1 MKFWKYAGLCA
12 AGSAV
17 NFACLPLDWLFCYL
31 LDSFCTVSIG
41 LFIAVGI
48 VLCIGSGFAHVA
60 FLNVIRKNLMITT
73 KWYFLA
79 AFLFPLVLSGLGVI
93 LAFSGVFSGWD
104 GLGKALTLFF
114 ISIGIGASALI
125 SSISA
130 VLVNQFLG
138 VHEPDENGD
147 SK

>member
-17 NFACLPLDWLFCYL
+17 NFACLPLDWLFCCL
-31 LDSFCTVSIG
+31 LDSFFTVSIG

-60 FLNVIRKNLMITT
+60 FLNVIRKKLMITT
-73 KWYFLA
+73 KWYFIA
-79 AFLFPLVLSGLGVI
+79 AFLFPLVLSGLGLI

-114 ISIGIGASALI
+114 ISLGIGASALI

-130 VLVNQFLG
+130 VFVDHFLG
-138 VHEPDENGD
+138 VPETDENGD
-147 SK
+147 GK

>member
-12 AGSAV
+12 TGSAV
-17 NFACLPLDWLFCYL
+17 NFACLPLDWLFCCL
-31 LDSFCTVSIG
+31 LDSFFTVSIG

-79 AFLFPLVLSGLGVI
+79 AFFFPVVLSGLGLI

-114 ISIGIGASALI
+114 ISLGIGASALI

-130 VLVNQFLG
+130 VFVDHFLG
-138 VHEPDENGD
+138 VPETDENGD
-147 SK
+147 GK

>member
-12 AGSAV
+12 TGSAV
-17 NFACLPLDWLFCYL
+17 NFACLPLDWLFCCL
-31 LDSFCTVSIG
+31 LDSFFTVSIG

-79 AFLFPLVLSGLGVI
+79 AFLFPLVLSGLGLI
-93 LAFSGVFSGWD
+93 LAFSGVWSGWD

-114 ISIGIGASALI
+114 ISLGIGASALI
-125 SSISA
+125 SCISA
-130 VLVNQFLG
+130 VFVDHFLG
-138 VHEPDENGD
+138 VPGPDENGD
-147 SK
+147 GK

>member
-17 NFACLPLDWLFCYL
+17 NFACLPLDWLFCCL

-79 AFLFPLVLSGLGVI
+79 AFFFPVVLSGLGLI
-93 LAFSGVFSGWD
+93 LAFSGVWSGWD

-114 ISIGIGASALI
+114 ISLGIGASALI

-130 VLVNQFLG
+130 VFVDNFLG
-138 VHEPDENGD
+138 VPGPDENGD
-147 SK
+147 GK